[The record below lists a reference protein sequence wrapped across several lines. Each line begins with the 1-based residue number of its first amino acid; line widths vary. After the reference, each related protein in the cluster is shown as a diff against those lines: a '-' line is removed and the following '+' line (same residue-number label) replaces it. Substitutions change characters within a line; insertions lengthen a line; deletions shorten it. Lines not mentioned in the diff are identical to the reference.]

1 MAANKPDFSLGRVD
15 LPDVGGG
22 LLDFADRQQK
32 QYQIG
37 LGNAVEADKLL
48 RDTKQKKF
56 DNLLRQESMNMQKA
70 QAARQEDQYK
80 RELTEKSATNEAV
93 SALLDPK
100 KYQAG
105 KIAGEQNAIEQ
116 SLSALSPAERVIAE
130 QQIKANYNPAAS
142 GAGWLSSTMSNADA
156 DQSKLLSTQ
165 NSLLNM
171 RLNDPNS
178 EEYKAKQAA
187 DWAEYTKKQNYAQG
201 LQTAAENRRE
211 MKENKKAEA
220 LFNVL
225 NTPRSI
231 DEITTYDNQTNIDV
245 ANKSNKLLESKAT
258 TYGGILQKR
267 ITEDPTVK
275 ALQNSINKLEQDVNS
290 EKVKSSALGDESSP
304 QVKIKEG
311 ILLQQK
317 KALDNNFA
325 RLDNIAK
332 QEAGLSD
339 NYQKQYSVIPELKET
354 QEVNVKKL
362 SKDEWLKSA
371 IPNAK
376 GAGTTGF
383 NTLFAMADKL
393 YPEPDKKELARLLED
408 KATAKDYSAQIE
420 SITGKPAVGS
430 TKEAL
435 AAEYKVATKKLEGKV
450 PEGTSTSSEISKFNT
465 GEGLFTIGNEREAVQ
480 EKIAE
485 VKKKDPTL
493 TDKQI
498 SAALLVARDS
508 DGDFLSDM
516 FEQQLTLEKLNK
528 AASKK

>member
-1 MAANKPDFSLGRVD
+1 MATNKPDFSLGRVD

-22 LLDFADRQQK
+22 FLDFSDRQQK

-37 LGNAVEADKLL
+37 LANAVEADKLL
-48 RDTKQKKF
+48 KDQKRYEEERAWKLE
-56 DNLLRQESMNMQKA
+56 DRAIQQ
-70 QAARQEDQYK
+70 DQYK
-80 RELTEKSATNEAV
+80 RELAEKSATNEAI
-93 SALLDPK
+93 SAILDPK

-105 KIAGEQNAIEQ
+105 KIAAEQNAIEQ
-116 SLSALSPAERVIAE
+116 SLSALSPADRVIAE

-142 GAGWLSSTMSNADA
+142 GGQWLSNTMSNANA
-156 DQSKLLSTQ
+156 DQSKVLSTK

-211 MKENKKAEA
+211 AKENKKAEA
-220 LFNVL
+220 LFNML

-231 DEITTYDNQTNIDV
+231 DEVTTYDNQTNIDV
-245 ANKSNKLLESKAT
+245 ANKSNKLLDSKAT
-258 TYGGILQKR
+258 NYGEILQKR
-267 ITEDPTVK
+267 IAEDPAVK
-275 ALQNSINKLEQDVNS
+275 ALQNSIDKLEQDVNS
-290 EKVKSSALGDESSP
+290 EKVKSSVLGGESSP

-339 NYQKQYSVIPELKET
+339 NYQRQYSVIPELKET
-354 QEVNVKKL
+354 QEINVKKL

-376 GAGTTGF
+376 DAGTTGF

-393 YPEPDKKELARLLED
+393 YPEPDKKEVARLLED
-408 KATAKDYSAQIE
+408 KATAKDYAAQIE
-420 SITGKPAVGS
+420 SITGKPAIGS

-435 AAEYKVATKKLEGKV
+435 AAEYKAVAKKLEGKV

-465 GEGLFTIGNEREAVQ
+465 GEGWFTVGNEREDVQ

-485 VKKKDPTL
+485 VRKKDPTL